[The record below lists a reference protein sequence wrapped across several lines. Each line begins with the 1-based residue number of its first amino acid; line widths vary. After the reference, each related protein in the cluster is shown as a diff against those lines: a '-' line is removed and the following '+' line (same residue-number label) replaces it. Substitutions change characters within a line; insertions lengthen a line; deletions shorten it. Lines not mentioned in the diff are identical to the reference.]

1 MLFQTDWQQE
11 QICNAAV
18 QYLQQS
24 VWYSTQLQFHTN
36 NLNLMTNS
44 CTLYNIKLNGT
55 DGSYCSNNAVGHQ
68 TTSYNG
74 LLQNHTNFFVL
85 HSIVISSS
93 LNAVTYHTI
102 TTNIETQFE
111 TTATHNH
118 RIGQNTF
125 IPSSALSIQ
134 ANITCNFVTAW
145 EGNSIITIVQALC
158 IFKLRAL

>member
-1 MLFQTDWQQE
+1 MTD
-11 QICNAAV
+11 
-18 QYLQQS
+18 
-24 VWYSTQLQFHTN
+24 
-36 NLNLMTNS
+36 S

-55 DGSYCSNNAVGHQ
+55 DGGYCSNNAVGHQ

-145 EGNSIITIVQALC
+145 EGNSIITLVQAL
-158 IFKLRAL
+158 INFKLRLLNETHIYISLSVIIDYRKKDVKLLTFSIIYRSPAP